1 MVRLKVLALLQ
12 LLSLPFHPSA
22 HLSGSSRP
30 AACRG
35 FPEGTPAWACHPR
48 PSMRSLVPPGFR
60 GRGLVEDPPHVGG
73 DITVVLN
80 VVAPLMV
87 LCQELVLP
95 PLLMER
101 KRVVSGESTLSLFP
115 TIRQSTI
122 GEFPTNFLQ

>member
-12 LLSLPFHPSA
+12 LLSLAFVPSA

-60 GRGLVEDPPHVGG
+60 GRGLVEDPPHVGR
-73 DITVVLN
+73 DIPVVLN
-80 VVAPLMV
+80 LVAPLMV
-87 LCQELVLP
+87 LHQELVLP
-95 PLLMER
+95 ALLVECE
-101 KRVVSGESTLSLFP
+101 RVVCGESLLSIFS

-122 GEFPTNFLQ
+122 RTFPTNFLQ